1 MSRKILD
8 KMYCT
13 SHVEIQAERTIS
25 IHIDIRTSLEL
36 LNNFWKC
43 YLNMPIQPCTSWK
56 YSQHS
61 KDTAHQYQITR
72 SLLLD
77 APYSNQDTQ
86 KVPTPRMSRKILN
99 KIEESCWNT
108 SVQTTH
114 VDGHTSVQR
123 LDNFWN
129 WDLNIPNQ
137 PCTAWKYSHHCKKIQ
152 HMNANNDIA
161 AIGSC
166 PYSNQE
172 YTKTVPIPSV
182 SRKKKVNRIARVM
195 LRYRIKADELHTSRY
210 AFQFRPT

>member
-1 MSRKILD
+1 MSRKILN
-8 KMYCT
+8 KMYCK

-56 YSQHS
+56 YSQHCKRYS
-61 KDTAHQYQITR
+61 TSIPNNTISAIGCC
-72 SLLLD
+72 
-77 APYSNQDTQ
+77 PYSNQDTQ

-114 VDGHTSVQR
+114 VDGHISVQR
-123 LDNFWN
+123 VDNLWN

-137 PCTAWKYSHHCKKIQ
+137 PCTAWKYNHHCKKIQ

-182 SRKKKVNRIARVM
+182 SRKTKSKQNCKSHVEIQDQSRRAP
-195 LRYRIKADELHTSRY
+195 YR
-210 AFQFRPT
+210 